1 MPRLYH
7 RASSPV
13 KPITMLYSQ
22 EFLSIIGNCP
32 NPAAHVNTPRR
43 TGGVRLRRAD
53 QPGTGTGF
61 GLRFCA
67 LTFFDKNRLSGFR
80 RDDAAGGDRGGLP
93 HAATKEFARSY
104 RINLRLLPEL
114 AFSSGH
120 DVAASRRPRA
130 GGFVWPDAGDSNCK
144 FHAEFSGIV

>member
-1 MPRLYH
+1 MEEANLKKTTWTNRGQAL
-7 RASSPV
+7 V
-13 KPITMLYSQ
+13 
-22 EFLSIIGNCP
+22 
-32 NPAAHVNTPRR
+32 
-43 TGGVRLRRAD
+43 
-53 QPGTGTGF
+53 F

-120 DVAASRRPRA
+120 DEVDYSTGPVRCIVQIGFAVDRRFRRGGAGASRAQAR
-130 GGFVWPDAGDSNCK
+130 
-144 FHAEFSGIV
+144 